1 MLSRPDA
8 ATRGLDQAAGVLVT
22 ALLLITTVPAFALWL
37 RRRAPRT
44 ALALALAFPGTFAVL
59 FAIAVVGVA

>member
-1 MLSRPDA
+1 M
-8 ATRGLDQAAGVLVT
+8 LVT